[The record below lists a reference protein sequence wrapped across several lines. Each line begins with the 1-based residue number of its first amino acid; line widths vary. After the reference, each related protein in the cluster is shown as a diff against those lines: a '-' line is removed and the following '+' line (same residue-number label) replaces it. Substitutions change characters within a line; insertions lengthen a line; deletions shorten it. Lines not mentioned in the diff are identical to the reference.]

1 MSYIEVRFTL
11 EQWDALNKQIEE
23 NYNTHAR
30 IIADAKSSVIET
42 HRESYKLWRSIDNAM
57 ISGSEWREN

>member
-23 NYNTHAR
+23 NYNTFAR
-30 IIADAKSSVIET
+30 IVADGNSSAPEA

-57 ISGSEWREN
+57 ISGSEWRES